1 MDASME
7 SERRPAT
14 QPEAEYSPRALA
26 EAGYLAFYEGRLAD
40 AQRIFG
46 GLRLLVPDEALP
58 LLGLAECALAAGALE
73 RAHDLARTTSRMP
86 SCDLHILLLA
96 CWVQA
101 QVAMRQG
108 NSVES
113 RRICTHMRELDPDGP
128 WIHEFETLSHC
139 Y

>member
-46 GLRLLVPDEALP
+46 GLRLLVPDE
-58 LLGLAECALAAGALE
+58 AAGALE